1 MTTQSSGTSICQSC
15 ATLIRRP
22 EDFGTEADGRSK
34 GSYCLRCYRDG
45 RFVEPHLTRE
55 EMTHRVAD
63 EMRLGGLSEYSATR
77 EIADAIAKLGRWRH
91 GGSEPPVLDEIPTQ
105 KAPRL
110 VISRRNDRR

>member
-22 EDFGTEADGRSK
+22 EDFGTDVGGRRI
-34 GSYCLRCYRDG
+34 GAYCLRCFRDG
-45 RFVEPHLTRE
+45 RFVEPNLTQK
-55 EMTHRVAD
+55 EMTRRVAE

-77 EIADAIAKLGRWRH
+77 EIADAISKLGRWRH
-91 GGSEPPVLDEIPTQ
+91 GGSGPPVLDEIPTQ

>member
-22 EDFGTEADGRSK
+22 EEFGTGADGRRIDA
-34 GSYCLRCYRDG
+34 YCLRCFRNG
-45 RFVEPHLTRE
+45 RFVEPQLTLK
-55 EMTHRVAD
+55 EMIHRVAE

-77 EIADAIAKLGRWRH
+77 EIADAISKLGRWRQ
-91 GGSEPPVLDEIPTQ
+91 GGPEPPALEETPTQ

-110 VISRRNDRR
+110 VISRKNQRR

>member
-22 EDFGTEADGRSK
+22 EEFGTDAAGHCI
-34 GSYCLRCYRDG
+34 GAYCLRCFRDG
-45 RFVEPHLTRE
+45 RFVEPQLTRE
-55 EMTHRVAD
+55 EMIRRVAE

-77 EIADAIAKLGRWRH
+77 EIADAISKLGRWRH
-91 GGSEPPVLDEIPTQ
+91 GGPEPPALEETPTQ
-105 KAPRL
+105 KTPRL